1 MTSKY
6 QTLVRDPVREYK
18 DFNSYEKRNMIET
31 PIKTWTSIP
40 IRMHENKTM
49 DFYDTT
55 TNSPISIKFT
65 VIEKKPVRL
74 EFSSSVNDYTEVLTM
89 SNVLKTHDIQ
99 TKESRYLLTAYHD
112 EKNIFFKLNF
122 IKTVFF
128 S

>member
-18 DFNSYEKRNMIET
+18 DFNSYEKRNIIET

-40 IRMHENKTM
+40 IRMHESKKM
-49 DFYDTT
+49 EFYDTT
-55 TNSPISIKFT
+55 RDSPISIKFT
-65 VIEKKPVRL
+65 VMEKKPVQL
-74 EFSSSVNDYTEVLTM
+74 EFSSSLNDYTEVFTI
-89 SNVLKTHDIQ
+89 SNVLTTYDIQ
-99 TKESRYLLTAYHD
+99 AKESRYLLTVYQD